1 MSAYMAGMVIKLIFR
16 YIKFYQEENFMLNVA
31 DQKIGFTLEIKCV
44 LYKIHLIIRIIYS
57 AHVISL
63 SLFCGW

>member
-31 DQKIGFTLEIKCV
+31 DQEIGFTLEIKCV
-44 LYKIHLIIRIIYS
+44 LYKIHLIT
-57 AHVISL
+57 
-63 SLFCGW
+63 